1 MADLHFSDA
10 EPTASE
16 RGAVLCS
23 LSAAD
28 DCITAPDSGAV
39 AVVHPRVVR
48 GGTQR
53 RKQLR
58 HQLLPALH
66 ALQHEAGWISPGGLN
81 FVGRTLGVPPAE
93 AYGVATFYEMFRTEP
108 PDHLGSVHHVCID
121 PICAMAGADRL
132 ADELAAGGHAVHRAP
147 CLGQCERAPAEF
159 VQGLREPDR
168 VPADEAGTPSLVRSA
183 TAPMSETLPCLLR
196 HMLRPSA
203 IEGDPGDGRGSST
216 ADAGHLGVE
225 GRSGPRSDSALAADH
240 AADDAGAALDAALRL
255 GPDEVISQVG
265 AAGLSGRGGAAFPTG
280 IKWRAVADGDGPKH
294 VVANIDESEPGTFK
308 DRLLCELAPLAII
321 ESITV
326 AGLTVGAEHGWI
338 YIRGEYPLATQRL
351 TDAIA
356 QAHRLGWLGDD
367 AAGSGRSFDIELRR
381 GAGAYICGEETAL
394 FNSLEGFRGEPRNK
408 PPFPT
413 THGLFGR
420 PTAVN
425 NPETLLNVS
434 EILRLGPEAYRS
446 VGTEGSPGTKLFC
459 LSGRI
464 GRPGLYEAPFGTP
477 LGELLSMAGGV
488 QGTLRAVLL
497 GGAAGSFVGPD
508 ALDLPLSLEDTRAA
522 DATLGSGPVMVFD
535 DTADMAAVVERLA
548 RFFRD
553 ESCGQCVP
561 CRVGTVRQHELVTQI
576 RRAGRP
582 APAQSELLDDIAAAM
597 GDASICGLGH
607 TAASAVL
614 SAMRLGLLESAPA

>member
-10 EPTASE
+10 EATASE
-16 RGAVLCS
+16 RDAVLGA
-23 LSAAD
+23 LSAVDEGIGAAD
-28 DCITAPDSGAV
+28 GA
-39 AVVHPRVVR
+39 AVVVDHPRVVR

-53 RKQLR
+53 RKQMR

-66 ALQHEAGWISPGGLN
+66 ALQTEAGWISPGGLN

-93 AYGVATFYEMFRTEP
+93 AYGVATFYDMFCTDP
-108 PDHLGSVHHVCID
+108 PSHAASVHHVCID
-121 PICAMAGADRL
+121 PICALAGADRL
-132 ADELAAGGHAVHRAP
+132 ADELAASGHAVHRGP
-147 CLGQCERAPAEF
+147 CLGQCERAPAQF

-168 VPADEAGTPSLVRSA
+168 VPADEAGTPSLVRST
-183 TAPMSETLPCLLR
+183 TASMSEAAPCLLR
-196 HMLRPSA
+196 HMLQPA
-203 IEGDPGDGRGSST
+203 IRE
-216 ADAGHLGVE
+216 
-225 GRSGPRSDSALAADH
+225 
-240 AADDAGAALDAALRL
+240 ADDGAALDAALRL
-255 GPDEVISQVG
+255 GTDEVISRVS

-321 ESITV
+321 ESIVV
-326 AGLTVGAEHGWI
+326 AGLTVGAERGWI

-356 QAHRLGWLGDD
+356 QARSRGWLGDD
-367 AAGSGRSFDIELRR
+367 AAGSGQPFHIEMRR

-420 PTAVN
+420 PTVVN

-434 EILRLGPEAYRS
+434 EILRIGPEAYRS
-446 VGTEGSPGTKLFC
+446 VGTEDSPGTKLFC
-459 LSGRI
+459 LSGHI

-477 LGELLSMAGGV
+477 LGELLLMAGGV
-488 QGTLRAVLL
+488 RGTLRAVLL

-508 ALDLPLSLEDTRAA
+508 ALDLPLSLEGTREAGT
-522 DATLGSGPVMVFD
+522 TLGSGPVMVFN
-535 DTADMAAVVERLA
+535 DTADMADAVERLA

-576 RRAGRP
+576 RRSGA
-582 APAQSELLDDIAAAM
+582 ATPAQGDLLGDIAAAM

-614 SAMRLGLLESAPA
+614 SAMRLGLLESAAA

>member
-16 RGAVLCS
+16 REAVLVALNAADESIGAGTGGAV
-23 LSAAD
+23 
-28 DCITAPDSGAV
+28 
-39 AVVHPRVVR
+39 VVDHPRVVR

-53 RKQLR
+53 RKQMR

-93 AYGVATFYEMFRTEP
+93 AYGVATFYDMFRTEP
-108 PDHLGSVHHVCID
+108 PDHAASVHHVCID
-121 PICAMAGADRL
+121 PICAMAGADQL
-132 ADELAAGGHAVHRAP
+132 ADELAASGHAVHRGP
-147 CLGQCERAPAEF
+147 CLGQCERAPAQF

-168 VPADEAGTPSLVRSA
+168 VPADEASTPSLVRSA
-183 TAPMSETLPCLLR
+183 TASMSETMPCLLR
-196 HMLRPSA
+196 HMLQPSA
-203 IEGDPGDGRGSST
+203 MEGD
-216 ADAGHLGVE
+216 E
-225 GRSGPRSDSALAADH
+225 
-240 AADDAGAALDAALRL
+240 GAALAAALRL
-255 GPDEVISQVG
+255 GSDEVISQVS

-321 ESITV
+321 ESIAV

-351 TDAIA
+351 TDAIS
-356 QAHRLGWLGDD
+356 QARRLGWLGTD
-367 AAGSGRSFDIELRR
+367 AAGSGQSFDVELRR

-420 PTAVN
+420 PTVVN

-434 EILRLGPEAYRS
+434 EILRIGPEAYRS

-459 LSGRI
+459 LSGHI

-522 DATLGSGPVMVFD
+522 GTTLGSGPVMVFN
-535 DTADMAAVVERLA
+535 DTADMAAAVERLA

-576 RRAGRP
+576 RRAGTP
-582 APAQSELLDDIAAAM
+582 TPTQSDLLGDIAAAM

-614 SAMRLGLLESAPA
+614 SAMRLGLLESAAA